1 MGTIPDII
9 RAMAAHQV
17 DKEPTLRLFAR
28 TLSAAGKLSEP
39 RPGPGGTLATFRDA
53 ARLLIAVAATDK
65 PRDAA
70 RCVDVFGAMV
80 WESEHTTSGSRQWL
94 RQEDEPTL
102 ERGLATA
109 LGALGAGEVHR
120 YNDIVNSRH
129 FESDGRNPS
138 FVIKLPPVVQFD
150 LSRNG
155 SGAAVNIC
163 GTTVRYIHP
172 LLAAQFGKT
181 YDEALALSEEY
192 ELATSDFRTGKN
204 LRAFLDEPL
213 LTAVA
218 RAVHVGLR
226 K

>member
-9 RAMAAHQV
+9 RVMAAHQV

-28 TLSAAGKLSEP
+28 SLSAAGKLSEP
-39 RPGPGGTLATFRDA
+39 RPGPGGTLATLRDA

-70 RCVDVFGAMV
+70 RCVDVFGGMV
-80 WESEHTTSGSRQWL
+80 WESAMVREGARQWL

-102 ERGLATA
+102 ERGLAAA

-120 YNDIVNSRH
+120 YNEIVLRAENERPTVPAIV
-129 FESDGRNPS
+129 F
-138 FVIKLPPVVQFD
+138 KTPPVVQFD

-155 SGAAVNIC
+155 SGAAINIC
-163 GTTVRYIHP
+163 GATVRYIHP
-172 LLAAQFGKT
+172 LLAAQFNKT
-181 YDEALALSEEY
+181 YDEALVLSEEY
-192 ELATSDFRTGKN
+192 ERATADFRTGKS

-218 RAVHVGLR
+218 RAVHVR
-226 K
+226 PFK